1 MKLLRLNPGFFLSQI
16 SILFGLAIAL
26 VLLIIVEPATAHH
39 ALAGKTPNNFF
50 EGFMSGLAHP
60 IIGLDH
66 FAFVIA
72 VGLLAAL
79 KNKQGMLIPI
89 AFILTTLVG
98 TGIHLLEIDLPFPEI
113 VISVSVLTFGILL
126 AQKNSLNLLW
136 LIASAAV
143 AGIFHGYAYGESIV
157 GAEMTSVVAYLAGF
171 AIIQLVIA
179 FIALR
184 VGKFTFKQVTERPSL
199 SLRFAGFTIFGAG
212 AAFVASAIFG

>member
-26 VLLIIVEPATAHH
+26 VLLI
-39 ALAGKTPNNFF
+39 
-50 EGFMSGLAHP
+50 
-60 IIGLDH
+60 
-66 FAFVIA
+66 
-72 VGLLAAL
+72 
-79 KNKQGMLIPI
+79 
-89 AFILTTLVG
+89 
-98 TGIHLLEIDLPFPEI
+98 
-113 VISVSVLTFGILL
+113 
-126 AQKNSLNLLW
+126 
-136 LIASAAV
+136 AV

-212 AAFVASAIFG
+212 AVFLASAIFG